1 MNTKLSMKINLL
13 NYIKS
18 FSMPD
23 YPELKIL
30 SKTFFNDLF
39 LKLYKNDKQYSLLY
53 GDIDGLRKLND
64 SIGFDKADLAI
75 EELLKTVLNYLPEN
89 VISARMGGD
98 EFCFI
103 IPDFSTSETRKITK
117 QIHTSLASNKS
128 VNGLDITF
136 GACDSTKFD
145 NINDMY
151 NFVENKVNMKKHSHF
166 KLNEDVKDIED
177 YNKKLDDF
185 IDSSIKEYIKN
196 FRFSSKR
203 HFRPNDLKT
212 LSYPIINTI
221 TNLLNDTNPNEYI
234 LNNNN
239 DDDKKSVLNDNK
251 LNINYDTTKK
261 IYNLI
266 MGNTTDYEELDSLS
280 INDLKSVRNDLATDS
295 ITNAHNNVY
304 RDHYLLPRFEEDE
317 IPFKVILMESLGIK
331 ILNSVSSHVDTDLKM
346 KSTFDSLIN
355 EFNNVI
361 PKDSNI
367 KLFPIHSG
375 GGTFEVIV
383 QNDISDVITPEVVD
397 TVLDKVN
404 SDKNNIQLFGTVA
417 DCFDVSDYNDIYTD
431 LNKVCEEKKNTI
443 KESNNY
449 FISPD
454 ALKLIDTSLSS
465 VVNFFK
471 IQSKKLGI
479 YNEHSKKEF
488 SKKIV
493 NSLIDNFHELNLSND
508 VYEKDSSDYSR

>member
-1 MNTKLSMKINLL
+1 MNTKISMKINLI

-39 LKLYKNDKQYSLLY
+39 LNLYKNDNQYSLLY

-103 IPDFSTSETRKITK
+103 IPGFSTNEIRKITK
-117 QIHTSLASNKS
+117 QIHKSLASNES
-128 VNGLDITF
+128 VKGLDITF
-136 GACDSTKFD
+136 GACDSSKFD

-151 NFVENKVNMKKHSHF
+151 NFVENKVNMKKHSHL

-177 YNKKLDDF
+177 YNKKLDKF
-185 IDSSIKEYIKN
+185 IDSAIKEYLKN
-196 FRFSSKR
+196 FRFPSKR
-203 HFRPNDLKT
+203 YFNPNDLKT

-221 TNLLNDTNPNEYI
+221 TNLLNDTNVNEVDINTANKESY
-234 LNNNN
+234 LNY
-239 DDDKKSVLNDNK
+239 NK
-251 LNINYDTTKK
+251 LQIDSNVTTK

-266 MGNTTDYEELDSLS
+266 MSNTINYEELDSIS
-280 INDLKSVRNDLATDS
+280 INDLKSIRNDLATDF
-295 ITNAHNNVY
+295 ITGAHNNVY
-304 RDHYLLPRFEEDE
+304 RDHYLLPRFEEDDV
-317 IPFKVILMESLGIK
+317 PFKIILMESLGIK
-331 ILNSVSSHVDTDLKM
+331 ILNSISSHANTDLKL
-346 KSTFDSLIN
+346 KSTFKFLIN

-361 PKDSNI
+361 PADNNI

-375 GGTFEVIV
+375 GGTFEILV
-383 QNDISDVITPEVVD
+383 QNDNSNVITPDVVD
-397 TVLDKVN
+397 NILNKVN
-404 SDKNNIQLFGTVA
+404 LDKNNVQLFGTIE
-417 DCFDVSDYNDIYTD
+417 DCLDVSDYNDIYTNM
-431 LNKVCEEKKNTI
+431 NKVCEEKKNKI
-443 KESNNY
+443 KNNRNY

-471 IQSKKLGI
+471 VQSKKLGI

-488 SKKIV
+488 SEKIV
-493 NSLIDNFHELNLSND
+493 TSLIDNFHELNLYND
-508 VYEKDSSDYSR
+508 VYEKDTSDYSR

>member
-39 LKLYKNDKQYSLLY
+39 LKLYKNDDQYSLLY

-75 EELLKTVLNYLPEN
+75 EELLKTVLNHLPDN

-103 IPDFSTSETRKITK
+103 IPDLSTSETRKITK
-117 QIHTSLASNKS
+117 QIHRSLASNES
-128 VNGLDITF
+128 VKGLDITF

-151 NFVENKVNMKKHSHF
+151 NYVENKVNTKKHSHL
-166 KLNEDVKDIED
+166 KLNEDVKNIED
-177 YNKKLDDF
+177 YNKKLDEF
-185 IDSSIKEYIKN
+185 IDSTIKEYIKN

-203 HFRPNDLKT
+203 HFKPNDLKT

-221 TNLLNDTNPNEYI
+221 TNLLNNSNVNKSDIDTVDRESY
-234 LNNNN
+234 LNNN
-239 DDDKKSVLNDNK
+239 K
-251 LNINYDTTKK
+251 LQIDSDVATK

-266 MGNTTDYEELDSLS
+266 MSNNINYEELDSLS
-280 INDLKSVRNDLATDS
+280 IDDLKSVRNDLVTDS
-295 ITNAHNNVY
+295 ITGARSNVY

-317 IPFKVILMESLGIK
+317 VPFKIILMESLGIK
-331 ILNSVSSHVDTDLKM
+331 ILNSISSHANTDLKM

-361 PKDSNI
+361 PRGSNI

-375 GGTFEVIV
+375 GGTFEIIV
-383 QNDISDVITPEVVD
+383 QNDNSNVITPDVVD
-397 TVLDKVN
+397 NILNKVN
-404 SDKNNIQLFGTVA
+404 LDENNIQLFGTVE
-417 DCFDVSDYNDIYTD
+417 DCIDVSDYNDIYTD
-431 LNKVCEEKKNTI
+431 LNKICEEKKNKI
-443 KESNNY
+443 KDNNNY

-471 IQSKKLGI
+471 VQSKKLGI

-493 NSLIDNFHELNLSND
+493 TSLLDNFHELNLSNG
-508 VYEKDSSDYSR
+508 VYEKNDSDYNR